1 MKNLIIPLVFIL
13 ISLQLSAQTELGSEL
28 TYQGNLTVNGVPVD
42 GSYDF
47 DLYAY
52 DTASGGT
59 QLAQFFVDDADVN
72 QGFFSVELDF
82 GDAPFTG
89 NQVWLEIRIRDGAS
103 NGGFQQLLPRYK
115 INSAPYAIH
124 AQFVGADAVGNLEIQ
139 DGSITTAKLAN
150 DAINTSKIID
160 GAVSNDDLADD
171 AVSSI
176 KIADGSINTADL
188 ADDAVNSIK
197 ISDGSI
203 STADLADDVVSSI
216 KILDG
221 SISSNDLATGAV
233 ASNNILDDTIT
244 AADLADDAVGANQII
259 SSEVQQRIT
268 GGCSQG
274 QYISAINEDG
284 SITCTDAVDQSAQGV
299 CQSTMG
305 TSGALINDVCVL
317 DYDNTTTT
325 NWSTATASCAL
336 LGGDLCSTSQYVAM
350 TSNGSVF
357 TTDLF
362 YSGRPRWTQDFS
374 DNDGGVKS
382 IFIRSSDDASLA
394 QQYSY
399 ACCGNT
405 LPEPTRSSANEIN
418 GVQVT
423 YLHAK
428 QDTIWTAASLIC
440 HQKNS
445 DLCTKS
451 QYVALND
458 ANAFN
463 SASITRASND
473 LSDNDSLLMAGVLG
487 TNAPDNPSY
496 AQTFAFACCGLST
509 KPTDNSCPGSVIG
522 GVCTGTINDIDDSN
536 FFDAARACHAEGA
549 NLCSKSQMQVLRD
562 NGQFSNQCWTSDGA
576 DNDSNRGAG
585 VLASQPD
592 NPNPN
597 TDLFGYACCY

>member
-52 DTASGGT
+52 DVASGGT
-59 QLAQFFVDDADVN
+59 ELAQFFVDDADVN

-103 NGGFQQLLPRYK
+103 SGGFQQLLPRYK

-139 DGSITTAKLAN
+139 DGSVTTAKLAN
-150 DAINTSKIID
+150 DAINTTKIID
-160 GAVSNDDLADD
+160 GAVTNDDLADD

-176 KIADGSINTADL
+176 KISDGSINNADL
-188 ADDAVNSIK
+188 ADDA
-197 ISDGSI
+197 
-203 STADLADDVVSSI
+203 VSSI

-221 SISSNDLATGAV
+221 SISSDDLATGAV

-244 AADLADDAVGANQII
+244 AADLADDTVGANQII

-299 CQSTMG
+299 CQSTTG
-305 TSGALINDVCVL
+305 TPGALINDVCVL
-317 DYDNTTTT
+317 DYDNTQ
-325 NWSTATASCAL
+325 STDWNTAVASCAV
-336 LGGDLCSTSQYVAM
+336 LGGDLCSASQYVAM

-374 DNDGGVKS
+374 DNDGNTKG
-382 IFIRSSDDASLA
+382 IFIHSSDDSSLL

-405 LPEPTRSSANEIN
+405 LPEPTRSNATDIN

-423 YLHAK
+423 YLHTK
-428 QDTIWTAASLIC
+428 RDTIWTAASLIC

-463 SASITRASND
+463 SISIPRASND
-473 LSDNDSLLMAGVLG
+473 LSDNDAFLMAGVLG
-487 TNAPDNPSY
+487 TNAQDNPSY

-522 GVCTGTINDIDDSN
+522 GVCTGTINDVDDSN

-576 DNDSNRGAG
+576 DNDSLRGAG
-585 VLASQPD
+585 VLNSQPD
-592 NPNPN
+592 NPNPS

>member
-1 MKNLIIPLVFIL
+1 MKNLIMPLVFIL

-28 TYQGNLTVNGVPVD
+28 TYQGNLTVNGAPVD

-52 DTASGGT
+52 DTAIGGT
-59 QLAQFFVDDADVN
+59 ELAQFFVDDADVN

-103 NGGFQQLLPRYK
+103 SGGFQQLLPRYK

-139 DGSITTAKLAN
+139 DGSITTTKLAN

-160 GAVSNDDLADD
+160 GAVTNADLADD

-176 KIADGSINTADL
+176 KISDGSISNADL
-188 ADDAVNSIK
+188 ADDA
-197 ISDGSI
+197 
-203 STADLADDVVSSI
+203 VSSI

-221 SISSNDLATGAV
+221 SISSDDLATGAV
-233 ASNNILDDTIT
+233 ASNNILDNTIT
-244 AADLADDAVGANQII
+244 ATDLADDAVGANQII

-299 CQSTMG
+299 CQSTTG
-305 TSGALINDVCVL
+305 TPGALINDVCVL

-336 LGGDLCSTSQYVAM
+336 LGGDLCSASQYVAM
-350 TSNGSVF
+350 TTNGSVF
-357 TTDLF
+357 NTDLF

-374 DNDGGVKS
+374 DNDGNTKG
-382 IFIRSSDDASLA
+382 IFIHSSDDSSLL

-405 LPEPTRSSANEIN
+405 LPEPTQSNATDIN

-463 SASITRASND
+463 SAAITRASND
-473 LSDNDSLLMAGVLG
+473 LSDNDGLLMAGVLG

-496 AQTFAFACCGLST
+496 AQTFAFACCGMST
-509 KPTDNSCPGSVIG
+509 KPTDNSCPGTVIG
-522 GVCTGTINDIDDSN
+522 GVCTGTINDVDDSN

-597 TDLFGYACCY
+597 SDLFGYACCY